1 MLGTLISTSFT
12 NSSCSLLYNMLLVSR
27 LHIDGDMFSGKCT
40 GNLDFNSDLLKSCF
54 VTIKIYF
61 NYSSMGNIIT
71 IFNILVINV
80 KESDVP
86 MKRMTLIFNPPIF
99 HYSFSYDYN
108 VDDGRNSQ
116 LCN

>member
-27 LHIDGDMFSGKCT
+27 LHIDGDMFSGK
-40 GNLDFNSDLLKSCF
+40 F

-61 NYSSMGNIIT
+61 NYSSLGNIIT

-80 KESDVP
+80 KESDVL
-86 MKRMTLIFNPPIF
+86 MKRMTLMFNPPIF
-99 HYSFSYDYN
+99 HYSFSYDHD